1 MCSSENPAQQPR
13 RLRLPAIAAPMFLSS
28 GPELVIAAC
37 RAGIV
42 GAFPALNQRTTEG
55 YAQWLSQI
63 EAAVA
68 EGPLPGAGSLGLH
81 AVNLVVHKTN
91 RRLAADLKVTIEH
104 RVPLVI
110 TSLGAVREVV
120 DAVHSYGGRVF
131 HDVVNLRQ
139 AEKAVAS
146 GVDGIIAVC
155 AGAGGHGGTLH
166 PFPFLHELRQLT
178 DKKLILA
185 GTISTGAQIAAALI
199 AGADMVSIGTR
210 FIATRE
216 SRSSEA
222 YKQMILKTRAAGIV
236 YTPKISGVSAN
247 FIAQS
252 LIDNGIDLAHLQH
265 RGEIDMGAELSS
277 EGKAW
282 RDIWSAG
289 QGCGSIDDI
298 PATADLIERLRIEF
312 DAALDQSAQ
321 LARGAYSG
329 L

>member
-1 MCSSENPAQQPR
+1 M
-13 RLRLPAIAAPMFLSS
+13 PAIAAPMFLSS
-28 GPELVIAAC
+28 GPDLVIAAC

-63 EAAVA
+63 EEAVA
-68 EGPLPGAGSLGLH
+68 QGPLAGAYSVGPH

-91 RRLAADLKVTIEH
+91 RRLDADLKVTIEH

-110 TSLGAVREVV
+110 TSLGAAREVV
-120 DAVHSYGGRVF
+120 DAVHGYGGQVF

-166 PFPFLHELRQLT
+166 PFAFLHELRQLT
-178 DKKLILA
+178 DRKLILA
-185 GTISTGAQIAAALI
+185 GAISTGAQIAAALI

-216 SRSSEA
+216 SQSSDA

-236 YTPKISGVSAN
+236 YTPKISGVNAN
-247 FIAQS
+247 FITQS
-252 LIDNGIDLAHLQH
+252 LIDNGIDLERLRPH
-265 RGEIDMGAELSS
+265 GEVDMGAELSS
-277 EGKAW
+277 DGKAW

-289 QGCGSIDDI
+289 QGCGAIDDI
-298 PATADLIERLRIEF
+298 PAAADLIERLRIEF
-312 DAALDQSAQ
+312 DAALGRSAQ
-321 LARGAYSG
+321 LAQDFYSV